1 MAVSHSSLRL
11 ENLFGDILNAL
22 EAWCIEFN
30 KYAIIFFKS
39 IKFIFVLI
47 LLMCGILTLLKL
59 RGIYFKSRLISSE
72 NKKGKK
78 SLLTKPRLILGSAY
92 IILAS
97 GILFN
102 YLIYFLIWA
111 LESLPD
117 RLIFNLI
124 PLTDINPYITNRI
137 TDINSTIYPHEKTF
151 YYVVAMGSFF
161 FTLHLILSIWYFIY
175 KSRNPRKTMKNLVIS
190 VLGVIIFGFTTFMP
204 LML

>member
-1 MAVSHSSLRL
+1 MVVSHSSLRL
-11 ENLFGDILNAL
+11 ENLFGDIANPL

-30 KYAIIFFKS
+30 KYAIIYFKS

-47 LLMCGILTLLKL
+47 LLVCGILTLLKL
-59 RGIYFKSRLISSE
+59 RGFYFKSRLISSE

-92 IILAS
+92 IILAC

-111 LESLPD
+111 FEPLPD
-117 RLIFNLI
+117 RLIFKLI
-124 PLTDINPYITNRI
+124 PLIDMDPYITNRI
-137 TDINSTIYPHEKTF
+137 TDIHSAIYPHEKTL
-151 YYVVAMGSFF
+151 YYIVAMASFF

-175 KSRNPRKTMKNLVIS
+175 KSKRPRQTMKHLIIS
-190 VLGVIIFGFTTFMP
+190 ISGVIIFGFTTFMP

>member
-1 MAVSHSSLRL
+1 MAVSHSFLGL
-11 ENLFGDILNAL
+11 ENLFGDIANAL

-30 KYAIIFFKS
+30 KYAIVYFKS
-39 IKFIFVLI
+39 VKFIFVLI

-59 RGIYFKSRLISSE
+59 RGFYFKSRLITSE
-72 NKKGKK
+72 NKKDTK

-92 IILAS
+92 IILAC

-111 LESLPD
+111 LEPLPD
-117 RLIFNLI
+117 RFIFIFI
-124 PLTDINPYITNRI
+124 PLTGINPYITNRI
-137 TDINSTIYPHEKTF
+137 TDIHSAIYPHEKTF
-151 YYVVAMGSFF
+151 YYIIAMFSFF

-175 KSRNPRKTMKNLVIS
+175 KSSNPRKTMINLVIS
-190 VLGVIIFGFTTFMP
+190 VSGVIICGFTTFMP